1 MSINR
6 ISNYPY
12 LGLDGTVYD
21 DILLDSKIAIEERRM
36 ELMDSNLYTEI
47 LDDQYDQWKYRQNKL
62 DLSARFKKECE
73 EIPYLQ
79 QCKLYDC

>member
-12 LGLDGTVYD
+12 LGFEDTVYD
-21 DILLDSKIAIEERRM
+21 DILLDSKIATEERRM

-47 LDDQYDQWKYRQNKL
+47 LDDQYDQWK
-62 DLSARFKKECE
+62 
-73 EIPYLQ
+73 
-79 QCKLYDC
+79 